1 MRRLRDDLNSRLDD
15 GKSEDEAAMVSG
27 AVMVMKCQS
36 EKYVRKAGQQK
47 K

>member
-27 AVMVMKCQS
+27 AVMVMVMVIM
-36 EKYVRKAGQQK
+36 EDGR
-47 K
+47 